1 MNVPSAP
8 ALLAARR
15 LWARDG
21 TAPRTATELA
31 EDAHRVTGE
40 VRRRLVRWIGSE
52 GYQLLL
58 QRALAQARTGYPVLA
73 GVTCDGGELRGL
85 PETMQAHEV
94 PEVADGIEALF
105 ATLIDRLG
113 RVVGPE
119 LAERLVAP
127 APETEG
133 ARDG

>member
-1 MNVPSAP
+1 MNEPSAP
-8 ALLAARR
+8 ALHAARR
-15 LWARDG
+15 LWAPDG
-21 TAPRTATELA
+21 SAPRTATELA

-58 QRALAQARTGYPVLA
+58 QRALVQTRIGYPVLA

-85 PETMQAHEV
+85 PETLQAHDV
-94 PEVADGIEALF
+94 PEVATGLEALL

-127 APETEG
+127 APATEG
-133 ARDG
+133 VRDD